1 MAGDVIAWVLGI
13 AALVL
18 LAAGERNLR
27 KTRRAYH
34 RSLIGDFEEKFEE
47 TDHAAGT

>member
-1 MAGDVIAWVLGI
+1 MAGDVIAWILGI

-27 KTRRAYH
+27 KKRRDYH
-34 RSLIGDFEEKFEE
+34 RSLIGEFEEKFEE
-47 TDHAAGT
+47 KDNADGT